1 VEQALLAQEGL
12 AGRPWFKHTVYAPGS
27 YAGYAAE
34 ALPGVSE
41 SLDRNDPATLR
52 IEADSLAA
60 ALRRAANRLDEV
72 SKLARGGESSPSA
85 GH

>member
-1 VEQALLAQEGL
+1 VEQGFLSEGGL

-34 ALPGVSE
+34 SMPGVNE
-41 SLDRNDPATLR
+41 SLDRKDSATLR
-52 IEADSLAA
+52 TEADSLAA
-60 ALRRAANRLDEV
+60 AIHRAANRLDTV
-72 SKLARGGESSPSA
+72 TRLAHEAAAASPA